1 MKQKSMSNSTT
12 EQNIVELVSTI
23 VKRPVDGE
31 SSAENMPEWDSLAQ
45 MKIIIELERAHEI
58 EVEDEWIAKLNSV
71 STIVSYLEDRIS

>member
-45 MKIIIELERAHEI
+45 MKIIIELERTYEI

-71 STIVSYLEDRIS
+71 ATIVSYLEDRIS

>member
-45 MKIIIELERAHEI
+45 MKIIIELERAYEI

-71 STIVSYLEDRIS
+71 ATIVSYLEDRIS

>member
-45 MKIIIELERAHEI
+45 MKIIIELERAYEI

-71 STIVSYLEDRIS
+71 ATIVSYLEDKIS

>member
-45 MKIIIELERAHEI
+45 MKIIIELERAYEI

>member
-45 MKIIIELERAHEI
+45 MKIIIELERAYEI
-58 EVEDEWIAKLNSV
+58 EVEDEWIAKINSV